1 MKEESL
7 FLTVKLKGRLEAVR
21 KFLDLLEGLR
31 NVELHGDY
39 KQVKPDDKH
48 GLNYYTFVNILI
60 RDEVS
65 SLKIT
70 RLLPETTRIMG
81 VGEF

>member
-7 FLTVKLKGRLEAVR
+7 FLTVKLKDRLEAVD

-39 KQVKPDDKH
+39 TQVKCDDTH
-48 GLNYYTFVNILI
+48 GLNYYTFVNVLI
-60 RDEVS
+60 RDGRS
-65 SLKIT
+65 PPSFDNNT
-70 RLLPETTRIMG
+70 RN
-81 VGEF
+81 